1 MIFYFFFRNATVL
14 FTLHKYSSFSAQLL
28 TSLHKMPHDPVDAPL
43 ETEHARGS
51 AADPRRQSKGARD
64 ENSSENGCFVPRNLF
79 FFGAKRSPFSGKKVS
94 RAFPTR
100 ATPPR
105 ASSPHA
111 RFIPSHRAGFLCRNM
126 TDHQS
131 PRTPPHQSGKRTRRS
146 RSTGGPASASAK
158 KPPFPPP
165 GAAAVSVAVDS
176 FARMA
181 ERHLLALN
189 DVAEAQSA
197 LDAVVQVRHDE
208 WKGCFPV
215 PRSSPHVP
223 CCLLFFSSF
232 PFRLL
237 FCGQTFSFV
246 PNVRRCL
253 NCLFF

>member
-1 MIFYFFFRNATVL
+1 MALETASTTFVALGLENWLDVTVYGL
-14 FTLHKYSSFSAQLL
+14 QCAAIGVWLHVYVADGGGLAAKIA
-28 TSLHKMPHDPVDAPL
+28 PPVAFDGIYVAPL
-43 ETEHARGS
+43 ATIDVLAMDAG
-51 AADPRRQSKGARD
+51 AQADV
-64 ENSSENGCFVPRNLF
+64 E
-79 FFGAKRSPFSGKKVS
+79 
-94 RAFPTR
+94 
-100 ATPPR
+100 
-105 ASSPHA
+105 
-111 RFIPSHRAGFLCRNM
+111 RF
-126 TDHQS
+126 
-131 PRTPPHQSGKRTRRS
+131 
-146 RSTGGPASASAK
+146 
-158 KPPFPPP
+158 
-165 GAAAVSVAVDS
+165 
-176 FARMA
+176 
-181 ERHLLALN
+181 LLALN